1 MEEDVNMKEK
11 KEIKLKPNLKMEKC
25 IRCGI
30 ETLIPIDL
38 NINLRSNYVE
48 GAGQLCTD
56 CFEIIYP
63 K

>member
-56 CFEIIYP
+56 CF
-63 K
+63 